1 LVAELPRIR
10 KADQTPVTLQFGA
23 SLFVAIAFPLA
34 LASPSTA
41 FYDKRTVSIGNLS
54 AILTAR
60 AATSR
65 TFDGLRPI
73 AASVIMLSRVQRVGK
88 ARLRGGVQWVGKQ

>member
-1 LVAELPRIR
+1 LWPIARDFPVA
-10 KADQTPVTLQFGA
+10 VA
-23 SLFVAIAFPLA
+23 SA
-34 LASPSTA
+34 STA
-41 FYDKRTVSIGNLS
+41 FYDKRTVSIGKLS
-54 AILTAR
+54 AIMTGG